1 MSVLLNSRQ
10 AEGSS
15 FPPSGNDPLR
25 GRSDIP
31 SQPVIA
37 EYEDSYSDLD
47 RRIGL
52 ALFDSAYRRG
62 ALAALKES
70 LVAEPPRPAIR
81 QGSLAAVA
89 V

>member
-1 MSVLLNSRQ
+1 
-10 AEGSS
+10 
-15 FPPSGNDPLR
+15 
-25 GRSDIP
+25 
-31 SQPVIA
+31 VIA
-37 EYEDSYSDLD
+37 EYEDSYSELD

-62 ALAALKES
+62 ALAALKDS

-81 QGSLAAVA
+81 RDSLAAVA